1 MPARARWVDMK
12 AREDAGAASGGART
26 TASGR
31 GRPVGRAKRGRDESG
46 KAILAN
52 RVYNGKVPTAISVAR
67 SKDKLPARFPPYLE
81 HHTFRHPGK
90 HTLVVFSRAR
100 CVLIARAT
108 GGAGAGAGGLGGAGA
123 GAGGA
128 GAGGGGYWNPFQP
141 RIELASK
148 AARGPTDRRVQPRP
162 YPRQLVHYPNPD
174 LSKQRN
180 KVRALVVEYNREAET
195 LSDWEREGE
204 KLELESD
211 SEEEDHL
218 APASAMEQAPSLD
231 PPSLAGA
238 QQAVDPAPFADAGEQ
253 AVPPPLADAGAQ
265 ALLVPLADAV
275 SDQEFAEQLLAEEE
289 EERSFWAGVHP
300 LLKDPKSP
308 AQLKHMAFHDEV
320 VARMKAGPVQ
330 GVPVTRVELVA
341 QEALVVLG
349 RLNRILKPGYAP
361 MLESESLRKYQAGE
375 PLDDGDHWNLARRRT
390 MLAASV
396 EYYMV
401 QAGVIRPSV
410 IVKKVC
416 DSRVASMIA

>member
-1 MPARARWVDMK
+1 
-12 AREDAGAASGGART
+12 
-26 TASGR
+26 
-31 GRPVGRAKRGRDESG
+31 
-46 KAILAN
+46 
-52 RVYNGKVPTAISVAR
+52 
-67 SKDKLPARFPPYLE
+67 
-81 HHTFRHPGK
+81 
-90 HTLVVFSRAR
+90 
-100 CVLIARAT
+100 
-108 GGAGAGAGGLGGAGA
+108 
-123 GAGGA
+123 
-128 GAGGGGYWNPFQP
+128 
-141 RIELASK
+141 
-148 AARGPTDRRVQPRP
+148 
-162 YPRQLVHYPNPD
+162 
-174 LSKQRN
+174 
-180 KVRALVVEYNREAET
+180 VVEYNREAET

-238 QQAVDPAPFADAGEQ
+238 QQAVDPAPFADAGEQAVPPPLADAGAHAVPDAGAQAVPPPLADAGAHAVPPPLAGAQ